1 MLISRKRSSA
11 IVLVFAFFI
20 IPSLIFSSCGLLA
33 IKAPPGSL
41 QISINA
47 ESQRVFFG
55 PVLEVSS
62 YSLAA
67 TGPGGA
73 ERNETWTTSGAHT
86 LSNLLPGTWNMTISG
101 LDASQAV
108 IVQSVFS
115 VDIIAGQTAEK
126 SVTLVPLAEGTGTLS
141 LSVDWSSLASPP
153 ATPEVI
159 AYYSAADESG
169 IEGYVTMT
177 VEGTTATGSASLSA
191 GYYALSVTLKDGDS
205 TAYLWNPQTFRI
217 VADKETAAAVL
228 CNGSAG
234 GGGSAD
240 FELDLSA
247 QSVLKLDFG
256 DKTSLSVKLKNVPA
270 GQLYLGKSNVST
282 LVADAAA
289 TGKVID
295 GGGAAGKA
303 LAPKPPTG
311 AVKRFDNAR
320 AQEFTPPV
328 GLTPKAVLPPT
339 QTVLFGD
346 EDPAMVVGTTTRL
359 FWVESAAGEWI
370 QIEARLR
377 AASATSYLWIPD
389 SNFSNLSTL
398 DNDNLLSLAQVTTL
412 NDEFNGTGPVGGDG
426 IRALVSNI
434 FSTEWGGEVNGDGGI
449 DADQHIHI
457 LMYDI
462 DYDYSV
468 NQTGG
473 TLGYFWGKDEYPD
486 SVMQPYGYR
495 SNEAEMFYLDVHFTD
510 LVPMMMVSVLAH
522 EYQHMIHFNQKALL
536 RDVNSPT
543 WFNEMCSM
551 VSEDFVGSIVGIP
564 DGDSPRSRIPRFNGY
579 YYDSGVT
586 DWLSGSNV
594 LKSYASAYVFGAYLA
609 RNFGGAPLFHDMLCR
624 SEVGSAAVTAS
635 LTALGTG
642 TSFNQVFGEYTTAFV
657 FDNPAPEGAR
667 SFPALS
673 SSLNGTTY
681 ELPGFALSDYGTGPV
696 LFNPDQQIALRPY
709 GNSIH
714 SSSSWVD
721 ISESTVVT
729 VEKPDNANVGLYL
742 MYVRR

>member
-1 MLISRKRSSA
+1 MFGIKKKSSA
-11 IVLVFAFFI
+11 VVFILVFFV
-20 IPSLIFSSCGLLA
+20 IPSIIISSCGLLG
-33 IKAPPGSL
+33 IKYQPGSL
-41 QISINA
+41 QISINE

-55 PVLEVSS
+55 PILETSS

-67 TGPGGA
+67 TGPDGL
-73 ERNETWTTSGAHT
+73 ERAETWTTAGAHT
-86 LSNLLPGTWNMTISG
+86 LTNLLPGTWDMMISG
-101 LDASQAV
+101 LDASQTV
-108 IVQSVFS
+108 IVRSVFS
-115 VDIIAGQTAEK
+115 IDIIAGQTAEK
-126 SVTLVPLAEGTGTLS
+126 SVTLLPIAEGTGTLS
-141 LSVDWSSLASPP
+141 LSVDWSSLATAPTSPG
-153 ATPEVI
+153 VI
-159 AYYSAADESG
+159 AFYSAADESG
-169 IEGYVTMT
+169 TEGYVTMT
-177 VEGTTATGSASLSA
+177 VDGSIASGSASFSA
-191 GYYALSVTLKDGDS
+191 GYYTLGVTLKDGDN
-205 TAYLWNPQTFRI
+205 AIYLWNPQTFRI
-217 VADKETAAAVL
+217 VADHETTATIVS
-228 CNGSAG
+228 NGSAG
-234 GGGSAD
+234 GGGTAD
-240 FELDLSA
+240 VELDLA
-247 QSVLKLDFG
+247 TQSVLKLDFG
-256 DKTSLSVKLKNVPA
+256 DKISLSVKLKNVSA
-270 GQLYLGKSNVST
+270 GQLYLGKTNTST
-282 LVADAAA
+282 QVADAAA
-289 TGKVID
+289 TGKATD
-295 GGGAAGKA
+295 GARAAAKA
-303 LAPKPPTG
+303 LPKSLTG
-311 AVKRFDNAR
+311 AVKRFDNER
-320 AQEFTPPV
+320 AQEFTPPAGV
-328 GLTPKAVLPPT
+328 TSKAILPPT
-339 QTVLFGD
+339 RTVLFGD
-346 EDPAMVVGTTTRL
+346 EDPAMVIGTTTRA
-359 FWVESAAGEWI
+359 FWVESATGEWI

-377 AASATSYLWIPD
+377 AASDTSYLWIPD

-398 DNDNLLSLAQVTTL
+398 NYDNLLSLTQVTTL

-434 FSTEWGGEVNGDGGI
+434 FSTEWGGEVDGNGGI
-449 DADQHIHI
+449 DGDQHIHI

-462 DYDYSV
+462 DYDYSA

-473 TLGYFWGKDEYPD
+473 TLGYFWGKDEYLD
-486 SVMQPYGYR
+486 TVMQQYGYR
-495 SNEAEMFYLDVHFTD
+495 SNEAEMFYLDIHFTD

-564 DGDSPRSRIPRFNGY
+564 DEDSPRSRIPRFNGY

-624 SEVGSAAVTAS
+624 SEVGPAAVTAS
-635 LTALGTG
+635 MTALGTG
-642 TSFNQVFGEYTTAFV
+642 TTFNDVFGEYTTAFV

-673 SSLNGTTY
+673 TSLNGTMY

-696 LFNPDQQIALRPY
+696 LFNPDEQIALRPY

-714 SSSSWVD
+714 SSSSWID
-721 ISESTVVT
+721 ISESAIVT